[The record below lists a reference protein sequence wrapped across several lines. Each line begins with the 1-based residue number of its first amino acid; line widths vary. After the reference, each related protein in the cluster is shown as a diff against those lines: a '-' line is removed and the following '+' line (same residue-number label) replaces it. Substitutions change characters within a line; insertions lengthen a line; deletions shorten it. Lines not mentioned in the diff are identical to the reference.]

1 MYGTTSKWTKR
12 FTAGLL
18 VFAITLTSC
27 DWPVS
32 VHAADTKPVSEQ
44 SNEKAVSEE
53 TETPEL
59 QTLIIKARHI
69 SGC

>member
-44 SNEKAVSEE
+44 SNEKAVSAEA
-53 TETPEL
+53 ETPEL